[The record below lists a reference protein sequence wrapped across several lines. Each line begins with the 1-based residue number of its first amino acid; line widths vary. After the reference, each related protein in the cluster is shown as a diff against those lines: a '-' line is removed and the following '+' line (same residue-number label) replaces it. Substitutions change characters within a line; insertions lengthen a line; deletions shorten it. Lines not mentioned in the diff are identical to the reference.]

1 MELTIAVLG
10 LTREQLDLLEATMPK
25 EYTVMT
31 AECATDLILTD
42 AVLSIVNAEKLNQAD
57 QKILTDYNS
66 ETGET
71 VVWLGKP
78 AASATNCF
86 DSIADLLPVVEK
98 VLEQAQEQYDS
109 QKICSSEYGLLPKRT
124 LEESMENT
132 VWDLLRGKYG
142 DEPGPFLCKRVRQ
155 EWTALLE
162 VDAIPDLAAAH
173 ELSMWLRRTN
183 TAHYAGGNATSG
195 FIPFLL
201 GITRVNPLPED
212 YGGHNLVWQEY
223 CSYGRVPTYGFHVPQ
238 NLRPQIEIWKEHH
251 WMKSIYPDHWE
262 TEYWEE
268 PDAWECGSICVY
280 FDAEEAAVPD
290 MSILCREDIFFY
302 LKKHGFVD
310 KDAFRGMCS
319 ARKGR
324 GLPVITEEMRTADD
338 SYFLQQIESVRYAPS
353 RGNLIE
359 QKHFAERKMKGK
371 KQRILIADSSES
383 FARSLAREIV
393 KAGEYEVVGIALDGE
408 QAIEQIRT
416 HKPDVLLLDLM
427 LARFDGL
434 TVLEL
439 TDNVVPKPIV
449 IASSMFISDYVK
461 NSCKRLRVKFLLR
474 RPCSISDLLCWIKKA
489 KEE

>member
-1 MELTIAVLG
+1 MERIITVLG
-10 LTREQLDLLEATMPK
+10 LTREQLDLLEATMPN
-25 EYTVMT
+25 EYAVMT
-31 AECATDLILTD
+31 VECATDLILTD
-42 AVLSIVNAEKLNQAD
+42 TVLSIVNKENLNQAD
-57 QKILTDYNS
+57 QKILTDYYS

-71 VVWLGKP
+71 VVWLSKP
-78 AASATNCF
+78 AVSATNCF
-86 DSIADLLPVVEK
+86 DSITDLLSALET
-98 VLEQAQEQYDS
+98 VLEQAQESYDF
-109 QKICSSEYGLLPKRT
+109 QKICISEYGLLPKRA
-124 LEESMENT
+124 LEESLENT
-132 VWDLLRGKYG
+132 VWDLLRRKFGK
-142 DEPGPFLCKRVRQ
+142 EPDPLLCKRVQQ

-173 ELSMWLRRTN
+173 ELSMWLRRTDS
-183 TAHYAGGNATSG
+183 AHYAGGNATSG
-195 FIPFLL
+195 LIPFLL
-201 GITRVNPLPED
+201 GITGVNPLPSH

-223 CSYGRVPTYGFHVPQ
+223 CSYGRNPIYVFHVSR

-251 WMKSIYPDHWE
+251 WMKSLYLDHWE

-268 PDAWECGSICVY
+268 PNAWACGSICVF

-290 MSILCREDIFFY
+290 MSILCREDVFFY
-302 LKKHGFVD
+302 LKRHGFVD

-324 GLPVITEEMRTADD
+324 GLPVITEEMRTAED
-338 SYFLQQIESVRYAPS
+338 SNFLQKVEAIRYAPS
-353 RGNLIE
+353 RGNLLE
-359 QKHFAERKMKGK
+359 QKFFVERKMKDK

-393 KAGEYEVVGIALDGE
+393 KAGESEVVGIALDGE

-427 LARFDGL
+427 LTRFDGL

-439 TDNVVPKPIV
+439 TDDIAPKPIV

-461 NSCKRLRVKFLLR
+461 NSCKRLGARFLLR
-474 RPCSISDLLCWIKKA
+474 RPCSVSDILCCIQKG